1 MFDRYRMIQH
11 ERVQGNEKGFTLIE
25 LLIVIVVLGILAAV
39 TVFALGGVSG
49 QGLAAACNADA
60 KSVAV
65 AQEAFR
71 AQTAGGY
78 AVDVP
83 ALVNPLTP
91 GGPYLRSLPGN
102 TNKYLI
108 TTGNVGAT
116 AGRVF
121 VQKVG
126 PPLGVATDFETTPA
140 VCTGL

>member
-1 MFDRYRMIQH
+1 MFDRYRMIQQ
-11 ERVQGNEKGFTLIE
+11 ERAEGSQGGFTLIE

-39 TVFALGGVSG
+39 TVFALGGVTAQS
-49 QGLAAACNADA
+49 LTSACNADA

-78 AVDVP
+78 AADVATLANP
-83 ALVNPLTP
+83 ATP

-102 TNKYLI
+102 TNKYII

-121 VQKVG
+121 VAKFATPLVKV
-126 PPLGVATDFETTPA
+126 DFETDPTI
-140 VCTGL
+140 CNGL